1 MTERRMDHSPALETW
16 LQKATCRLSAA
27 SAARVRTEIEAHYE
41 SAREEV
47 LAGGTTAEEADRAAV
62 RSLGDA
68 KVANRQYRKILVTR
82 DEARMLG
89 QAKWEARLVCSR
101 SWLRWLLRAIPVAM
115 LCAGAG
121 LLARNPNREAW
132 LFLLLTTGMGLL
144 LAMFTLPIYT
154 PARGRIFRYVKWA
167 WLIAIMALVSW
178 QDFPKNL
185 WLFAPCAWFLAWIE
199 GMHIS
204 LRRKLPVAEWP
215 KQLYL

>member
-16 LQKATCRLSAA
+16 LQKATSRLSAA

-41 SAREEV
+41 AAREEI
-47 LAGGTTAEEADRAAV
+47 LAGGATAEEADRAAV

-68 KVANRQYRKILVTR
+68 KTANRQYRKILVTR

-101 SWLRWLLRAIPVAM
+101 PWLRWLLRAIPLA
-115 LCAGAG
+115 ASAG
-121 LLARNPNREAW
+121 LLARNPSREAW
-132 LFLLLTTGMGLL
+132 LFLTTGMGLL
-144 LAMFTLPIYT
+144 LAITALPIYT
-154 PARGRIFRYVKWA
+154 PARGRIFRYVKWV
-167 WLIAIMALVSW
+167 WLIAVLALVSW

-185 WLFAPCAWFLAWIE
+185 WLFVPCAWFLAWIE